1 MYFLFVKLSV
11 LQLLLLWSMTQSP
24 TLPKNRKKHKH
35 KKYRVQIHNACVFVG
50 TSLMF
55 TLRYMYRILLTCVLR
70 VHNSIPFFKK
80 VLSGIEKILTAFSI
94 INKIFK
100 TFSISDKIFPKID
113 VLRAYI
119 NQTHIYTHIRASCV
133 IHLMTC
139 RSHMIMELCMMRKE
153 AGKKLPHTC
162 NIYHIFIYISYYS

>member
-1 MYFLFVKLSV
+1 M

-119 NQTHIYTHIRASCV
+119 NQTHIYTHTYVHLVSSISWHVGLIWLWSYVWWGRRQAKNCL
-133 IHLMTC
+133 IH
-139 RSHMIMELCMMRKE
+139 
-153 AGKKLPHTC
+153 A
-162 NIYHIFIYISYYS
+162 IYIIYLFIFLITRRIHILC